1 MKTSCFEVIS
11 QEEVER
17 IHTASME
24 ILAEVG
30 IKVNYKKI
38 RNLEDFHFY
47 ETEEK
52 QEFNQL

>member
-24 ILAEVG
+24 ILAEGG

-52 QEFNQL
+52 QEFN